1 MSRHQKIRYTPPH
14 FSIRCCAIISYG
26 VAVKCYIAEGSS
38 TLCGINYTPPGKCF
52 LADFVC
58 CWLKKW
64 FYLLKDGNLSR
75 CISVIQYFWMFIFF
89 HVVISG
95 KDNSLI
101 KRCSFNCKFIK
112 ILVNHKA
119 FIAFFLI
126 SKIGWYSILINFC
139 FAEMTLN
146 KIQHLIINNLRK

>member
-1 MSRHQKIRYTPPH
+1 MVLPLNVTLQKVVAPCVV
-14 FSIRCCAIISYG
+14 SIIP
-26 VAVKCYIAEGSS
+26 
-38 TLCGINYTPPGKCF
+38 PPGKCF

-58 CWLKKW
+58 CWFKKW

-95 KDNSLI
+95 KDNSPF

-112 ILVNHKA
+112 ILVNHQA
-119 FIAFFLI
+119 FIAFFLL
-126 SKIGWYSILINFC
+126 SELGLYSILINFC

-146 KIQHLIINNLRK
+146 KIQHLIINDLRKRCFS